1 MRKIRLKLEYD
12 GGAYHGWQTQKNA
25 LAIQDIVEEKLA
37 IILRER
43 VSTSA
48 SGRTD
53 TGVHAFNQP
62 VTFRTDSD
70 IKTERL
76 FASMNAILPDD
87 IVVREAIEVDD
98 IFDARRSAKKKT
110 YRYVILNR
118 EAPSA
123 IHRHRSWHLRKKLDL
138 DVMQKAAELIIGE
151 HDFSSFR
158 ASGCTSK
165 HPIRRVLSCS
175 FHKGDS
181 PFVTTSDPSD
191 NSNVSGQLQDAKGD
205 YLIFE
210 ITAQAF
216 LKQMVRNIMGTLVG
230 LGQGKIEFDQFKEI
244 LDARDRTKGGV
255 TAPPE
260 GLFLKD
266 VTY

>member
-1 MRKIRLKLEYD
+1 MRKILLRLEYD
-12 GGAYHGWQTQKNA
+12 GGAYHGWQAQKNA
-25 LAIQDIVEEKLA
+25 LTIQEIVDNKLE

-43 VSTSA
+43 VRTMA

-62 VTFRTDSD
+62 VTFRTNSD
-70 IKTERL
+70 LSIRRI
-76 FASMNAILPDD
+76 FASMNSILPDD
-87 IVVREAIEVDD
+87 IVVIEVIEVDD

-123 IHRHRSWHLRKKLDL
+123 IHRHRSWHLRKELDL
-138 DVMQKAAELIIGE
+138 ELMQKAAALIIGE

-165 HPIRRVLSCS
+165 HPIRMVLSTS
-175 FHKGDS
+175 FHRGDS
-181 PFVTTSDPSD
+181 PFSKTPDAVDDS
-191 NSNVSGQLQDAKGD
+191 SNHFKETEGD
-205 YLIFE
+205 YIIFE

-230 LGQGKIEFDQFKEI
+230 LGQGKIEFDQYKEI
-244 LDARDRTKGGV
+244 LDAKDRTRGGV

-266 VTY
+266 VKY

>member
-1 MRKIRLKLEYD
+1 MRKILLRLEYD
-12 GGAYHGWQTQKNA
+12 GGAYHGWQSQKNA
-25 LAIQDIVEEKLA
+25 LTIQEIVDEKLE

-43 VSTSA
+43 VRTMA

-62 VTFRTDSD
+62 VTFRTASD
-70 IKTERL
+70 IETERL
-76 FASMNAILPDD
+76 FASMNAILPND
-87 IVVREAIEVDD
+87 IVVREVIEVDD

-138 DVMQKAAELIIGE
+138 EVMQKAAELIIGE

-165 HPIRRVLSCS
+165 HPIRRVLSTS

-181 PFVTTSDPSD
+181 PFSKTPDAVD
-191 NSNVSGQLQDAKGD
+191 NASKHFHETKGD
-205 YLIFE
+205 YIIFE

-216 LKQMVRNIMGTLVG
+216 LKQMVRNIIGTLVG

-244 LDARDRTKGGV
+244 LDARDRTRGGV

-266 VTY
+266 VKY

>member
-1 MRKIRLKLEYD
+1 MRKILLRLEYD
-12 GGAYHGWQTQKNA
+12 GGAYHGWQSQKNA
-25 LAIQDIVEEKLA
+25 LAIQDIIEDKLE

-43 VSTSA
+43 VRTMA

-62 VTFRTDSD
+62 VTFRTGSD
-70 IKTERL
+70 IEMRRL
-76 FASMNAILPDD
+76 FVSMNSILPDD
-87 IVVREAIEVDD
+87 ISVREAIEVDD

-123 IHRHRSWHLRKKLDL
+123 IHRHRSWHIRKKLDL
-138 DVMQKAAELIIGE
+138 EIMKKAAALIIGE

-158 ASGCTSK
+158 ASGCTSR
-165 HPIRRVLSCS
+165 HPIRMVLSTG
-175 FHKGDS
+175 FHRGES
-181 PFVTTSDPSD
+181 PFSKTPDEGTGTDG
-191 NSNVSGQLQDAKGD
+191 NLQSGEGD
-205 YLIFE
+205 FIIFE

-216 LKQMVRNIMGTLVG
+216 LKQMVRNIIGTLADLG
-230 LGQGKIEFDQFKEI
+230 LGKMEFDQFRKI
-244 LDARDRTKGGV
+244 VDARDRTKGGV

-266 VTY
+266 VKY

>member
-1 MRKIRLKLEYD
+1 MRKILLRLEYD
-12 GGAYHGWQTQKNA
+12 GGAYHGWQSQKNA
-25 LAIQDIVEEKLA
+25 LTIQEIVEDKLE

-43 VSTSA
+43 VRTMA

-62 VTFRTDSD
+62 ITFRTGSD
-70 IKTERL
+70 VEMWRL
-76 FASMNAILPDD
+76 FASMNSILPDD
-87 IVVREAIEVDD
+87 IVVREAVEVDD

-118 EAPSA
+118 NAPSA
-123 IHRHRSWHLRKKLDL
+123 IHRHRSWHLREKLDL

-158 ASGCTSK
+158 ASGCTSR
-165 HPIRRVLSCS
+165 HPIRMVLSTS

-181 PFVTTSDPSD
+181 PFSKTPDTVDNTSKHF
-191 NSNVSGQLQDAKGD
+191 QETKGD
-205 YLIFE
+205 YIIFE

-216 LKQMVRNIMGTLVG
+216 LKQMVRNIIGTLVG
-230 LGQGKIEFDQFKEI
+230 LGQGKVDFNKFREI
-244 LDARDRTKGGV
+244 LDARDRTRGGV

-266 VTY
+266 VKY

>member
-1 MRKIRLKLEYD
+1 MRKILLRLEYD
-12 GGAYHGWQTQKNA
+12 GGAYHGWQSQKNA
-25 LAIQDIVEEKLA
+25 LTIQEIVEDKLE

-43 VSTSA
+43 VRTMA

-62 VTFRTDSD
+62 ITF
-70 IKTERL
+70 KTNSALAMERL
-76 FASMNAILPDD
+76 FASMNSILPDD

-138 DVMQKAAELIIGE
+138 GVMQKAAALIIGE

-158 ASGCTSK
+158 ASGCTAR
-165 HPIRRVLSCS
+165 HPIRRVLSTS
-175 FHKGDS
+175 FYKGDS
-181 PFVTTSDPSD
+181 PFSKTPDAED
-191 NSNVSGQLQDAKGD
+191 NASKHFQETKGD
-205 YLIFE
+205 YIIFE

-216 LKQMVRNIMGTLVG
+216 LKQMVRNIIGTLVG
-230 LGQGKIEFDQFKEI
+230 LGLGKIEFDQFREI

-266 VTY
+266 VRY

>member
-1 MRKIRLKLEYD
+1 MRKILLRLEYD
-12 GGAYHGWQTQKNA
+12 GGAYHGWQSQKNA
-25 LAIQDIVEEKLA
+25 LTIQEIVDGKLE

-43 VSTSA
+43 VRTMA

-62 VTFRTDSD
+62 VTFRTGSD
-70 IKTERL
+70 IETARL
-76 FASMNAILPDD
+76 FASMNSILPDD
-87 IVVREAIEVDD
+87 IAVIEAIEVDD

-138 DVMQKAAELIIGE
+138 DIMQKAAALIIGE
-151 HDFSSFR
+151 HDFSSFK
-158 ASGCTSK
+158 ASGCTSR
-165 HPIRRVLSCS
+165 HPIRTVLSTS
-175 FHKGDS
+175 FYRGDS
-181 PFVTTSDPSD
+181 PFTKTPDGPD
-191 NSNVSGQLQDAKGD
+191 NSSNHFQETKGD
-205 YLIFE
+205 YIIFE

-230 LGQGKIEFDQFKEI
+230 LGQGKIDINQFKEI
-244 LDARDRTKGGV
+244 LDAKDRTRGGV

-266 VTY
+266 VKY